1 MVELQQR
8 LPGFTSGEIKLSK
21 KHCCGHCKEHEG
33 CKFMGNDYCHV
44 SFPVEDKGS
53 LIGRMLMIWR

>member
-1 MVELQQR
+1 MVER

-21 KHCCGHCKEHEG
+21 KHYGTPSCGEHEG

-44 SFPVEDKGS
+44 SFPVEDK
-53 LIGRMLMIWR
+53 IGRMLMIWR